1 MSLPNLPNFPEIPC
15 ISPNTALSLIL
26 VSIAM
31 EEIGLSHVINAEGEK
46 IQSVVGALNCG
57 RASVCDVLA
66 VDKSVSELFRNV
78 IKKEILLEL
87 KMVEALEGLEKCVPC
102 PPQHCH
108 PCPPPNCPP
117 PNYNPQYSR

>member
-1 MSLPNLPNFPEIPC
+1 MSLPNIPNIPNVPC
-15 ISPNTALSLIL
+15 IPPSAALSLIL

-57 RASVCDVLA
+57 KASVCDVLA

-87 KMVEALEGLEKCVPC
+87 KMVEALEALDKCEPC
-102 PPQHCH
+102 PPQHC
-108 PCPPPNCPP
+108 
-117 PNYNPQYSR
+117 NPQYNR